1 RALIQARVARE
12 QSFSRQVGGRQILSA
27 CPGGQ
32 RLWSGLAGHQIPSN
46 RGDACRMLLGAR
58 PKVSGEDGIR
68 TRGGV
73 LPPHRFSKPAL
84 SAAQPPLRHTRQR
97 RVTGFYTGLQIIARP
112 WAPGQAG
119 FVHCPIYQSP
129 CIGSSLALP
138 TRISDF
144 EFAIWVL
151 GFGFWD
157 LGFGISMTIVSVHD
171 YEPKTHLCRLGL
183 RLLRSH
189 SLGRSLRARSAC
201 SRLLSRRCAACRQRA
216 PAA

>member
-84 SAAQPPLRHTRQR
+84 SAAQPPLQTSRKGRQKRHRRELGASALVCFNGRRTTERTTIMYACTLSRPGRKTTMTVHFTKAGTTRQ
-97 RVTGFYTGLQIIARP
+97 FAD
-112 WAPGQAG
+112 APKPKKPYKD
-119 FVHCPIYQSP
+119 FPLSP
-129 CIGSSLALP
+129 HKSGAWC
-138 TRISDF
+138 
-144 EFAIWVL
+144 
-151 GFGFWD
+151 
-157 LGFGISMTIVSVHD
+157 
-171 YEPKTHLCRLGL
+171 KK
-183 RLLRSH
+183 
-189 SLGRSLRARSAC
+189 
-201 SRLLSRRCAACRQRA
+201 
-216 PAA
+216 